1 MRKDEF
7 NVERTQAGIQFVIPG
22 TEKPKVPQRVKY
34 PHDGSQLVIPGAEKI
49 SQGVLLARLT
59 ERPIKPRLGQKSL
72 AGTPLFKTGGL

>member
-7 NVERTQAGIQFVIPG
+7 NMERTQAGMQFVIPG
-22 TEKPKVPQRVKY
+22 TEKPKAVPRVKY

-49 SQGVLLARLT
+49 SQSLLLARLT